1 MPHRQEFIN
10 PSTAENRKEHPMARS
25 ETADFSASDWQAQI
39 AELQEQ
45 SRQAYLAKDIERL
58 NRLWSDEL
66 IVNSPINRVLG
77 KGEVL
82 ELLQRGVIEHAS
94 YDERIEATERQGEV
108 VIVMGHDL
116 VTDSSSTP
124 QVQRRFTNVWRAV
137 GESWQLVARHAN
149 PISLP

>member
-1 MPHRQEFIN
+1 MTP
-10 PSTAENRKEHPMARS
+10 S
-25 ETADFSASDWQAQI
+25 ETTDHSASDWRAQI

-82 ELLQRGVIEHAS
+82 KLLQRGVIEHSS
-94 YDERIEATERQGEV
+94 YDECIEVTERQGEV

-116 VTDSSSTP
+116 VTDSASTP

-149 PISLP
+149 PTSQP